1 MSMSSGSRSR
11 RLSSPTGEMK
21 KAGRYMTRQN
31 LPTIPKGKKKLP
43 STASHNW
50 TKTASKKSESVK
62 AKVRNISGR
71 RSQYR
76 RTIGTI
82 TARLRSG
89 DHLGRNTVTG
99 ILQKTSRS
107 ITEAMHGRG
116 EIRCRQST
124 KALSQDRWK
133 RKEKL
138 LTDARSTERSGNGTL
153 SNNRSGKS
161 PERSQNL

>member
-1 MSMSSGSRSR
+1 MNMSSGFRSR
-11 RLSSPTGEMK
+11 RQSSPTGEMK
-21 KAGRYMTRQN
+21 KAGRYMTLQN
-31 LPTIPKGKKKLP
+31 LPTIPKEKKKLP
-43 STASHNW
+43 STAFLNW
-50 TKTASKKSESVK
+50 TKTASKKSESVR
-62 AKVRNISGR
+62 ARERNIFGR
-71 RSQYR
+71 RSQFL
-76 RTIGTI
+76 RTTGTI

-89 DHLGRNTVTG
+89 DHHGQNTVTS

-124 KALSQDRWK
+124 KALSQGRWK